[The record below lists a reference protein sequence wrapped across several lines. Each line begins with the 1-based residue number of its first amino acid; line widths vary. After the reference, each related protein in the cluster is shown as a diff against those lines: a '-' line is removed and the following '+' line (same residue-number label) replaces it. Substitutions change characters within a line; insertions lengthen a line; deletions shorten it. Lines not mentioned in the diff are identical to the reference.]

1 MSKIEE
7 LIKKLCPNGV
17 EYKKLSDI
25 KESSFWL
32 MPSTPKYEKSGVPYI
47 TSKNIKNGN
56 IDFNNINYITKEKYE
71 EFTKNRN
78 ILSGDILIS
87 MIGTIGEVSIVQEFN
102 EFYGQNIYLVRLDNG
117 KILNKYYYYY
127 ITQLKIK
134 NSLVSKKNASS
145 QGYIKAGSIENMVIP
160 VPPLE
165 VQHEIVHILDD
176 FTLLT
181 AELTAELTARQK
193 QYEYYQKNLLTEI
206 NSNSKYKLVEIQKY
220 FKRLKGTNIT
230 AGKMKEIENNNGN
243 IKIFAGGKTMIMAKE
258 EDIPNPNITKIPA
271 VLVQSRGI
279 IDFIYYDKPFTFK
292 NEMWAYTC
300 ENQITLKY
308 LYYVLKSN
316 INYYRTASI
325 GMGAMP
331 QISLGVTEKFKIKIP
346 PLEEQER
353 IVNILDRFDK
363 LCNDISE
370 GLPAEIEAR
379 KKQYEY
385 YRDKL
390 LTFKELEV

>member
-300 ENQITLKY
+300 ENQIT
-308 LYYVLKSN
+308 
-316 INYYRTASI
+316 
-325 GMGAMP
+325 
-331 QISLGVTEKFKIKIP
+331 
-346 PLEEQER
+346 
-353 IVNILDRFDK
+353 
-363 LCNDISE
+363 
-370 GLPAEIEAR
+370 
-379 KKQYEY
+379 
-385 YRDKL
+385 
-390 LTFKELEV
+390 